1 MPPPQKKV
9 FKNEILFETDF
20 ITFQS
25 QLQAEARSALIQ
37 AKEMAHME
45 MELEKQKQDI
55 SPITDIIKNSF
66 LKVIISKHF
75 KIEYDGKPE
84 IIIII
89 FYIIFYIVLMA
100 LFAFCMW
107 VFFQTLD
114 PRIPKWKLDESLI
127 GTNPGEKSII
137 DLSTYL
143 PSPSPPP
150 LLPLASA
157 MEMPRQ
163 QVRQLLK
170 LTKQKKRKKKN
181 EFDT

>member
-75 KIEYDGKPE
+75 KIEYDSKPE

-89 FYIIFYIVLMA
+89 F
-100 LFAFCMW
+100 
-107 VFFQTLD
+107 
-114 PRIPKWKLDESLI
+114 
-127 GTNPGEKSII
+127 
-137 DLSTYL
+137 
-143 PSPSPPP
+143 
-150 LLPLASA
+150 
-157 MEMPRQ
+157 
-163 QVRQLLK
+163 
-170 LTKQKKRKKKN
+170 
-181 EFDT
+181 